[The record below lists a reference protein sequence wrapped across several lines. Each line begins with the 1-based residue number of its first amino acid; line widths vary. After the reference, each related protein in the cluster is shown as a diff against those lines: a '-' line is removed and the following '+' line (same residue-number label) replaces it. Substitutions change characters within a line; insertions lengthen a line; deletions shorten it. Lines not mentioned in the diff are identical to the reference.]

1 LALEEV
7 NGQTPLS
14 GSRQKMQENEE
25 PAMMDAD
32 LADRPLDLMFFLNPG
47 ELANDVDSALAEPA
61 FYTSMTCD
69 SVLSKMTGHG
79 R

>member
-1 LALEEV
+1 
-7 NGQTPLS
+7 
-14 GSRQKMQENEE
+14 
-25 PAMMDAD
+25 
-32 LADRPLDLMFFLNPG
+32 
-47 ELANDVDSALAEPA
+47 LAEPA